1 MDLGGKIRRAR
12 LEAELSQRQLCG
24 EEITRN
30 MLSLIENGSAKPSMK
45 TLGYL
50 AEKLGKPLSWF
61 LDENGDDNAALVTSA
76 ANLRRA
82 REALTDGKDVFAEE
96 LLKNVTAP
104 ELQREK
110 LLLSARIP
118 GVSAA
123 EIVKSLPSLD
133 EELLLRAKAALEAG
147 EGARCGQLLEAAED
161 QAAPEWNLLMG
172 ILYVQKKSWEAASI
186 CLERSEK
193 THPEA
198 VPLLEQC
205 FRELGDFKRAYEYAC
220 KGRDLP

>member
-12 LEAELSQRQLCG
+12 LEVGLSQRQLCG

-61 LDENGDDNAALVTSA
+61 LDENGDDNAALVSSA
-76 ANLRRA
+76 ESLRRA
-82 REALTDGKDVFAEE
+82 REALAEGKDVFAQT
-96 LLKNVTAP
+96 LLENVTAP

-118 GVSAA
+118 GAAVS
-123 EIVKSLPSLD
+123 EIVKALPSMD
-133 EELLLRAKAALEAG
+133 EELLLRAEAALEAG
-147 EGARCGQLLEAAED
+147 EREKCRKLLEAAED
-161 QAAPEWNLLMG
+161 QTAANWNLLMG
-172 ILYVQKKSWEAASI
+172 KLCVHSGSWEAAAI
-186 CLERSEK
+186 CLERAEK
-193 THPEA
+193 EYPEA
-198 VPLLEQC
+198 LSLLEQC
-205 FRELGDFKRAYEYAC
+205 FRMLGDYKRAYEYAC
-220 KGRDLP
+220 KQREMP

>member
-12 LEAELSQRQLCG
+12 LEAGLSQRQLCG

-61 LDENGDDNAALVTSA
+61 LDENGDDNAALAASA

-82 REALTDGKDVFAEE
+82 REALADGKDVFAKE
-96 LLKNVTAP
+96 LLENVTAP

-110 LLLSARIP
+110 LLLFARIP
-118 GVSAA
+118 GSAAA
-123 EIVKSLPSLD
+123 EIVKALPSLD
-133 EELLLRAKAALEAG
+133 EELLLRAQVALEAG
-147 EGARCGQLLEAAED
+147 EGERCGQLLEAAED
-161 QAAPEWNLLMG
+161 QASPEWNLLMG
-172 ILYVQKKSWEAASI
+172 RLYVQTQSWEAASI
-186 CLERSEK
+186 CLERSEEK
-193 THPEA
+193 YPEA
-198 VPLLEQC
+198 VSLLEQC
-205 FRELGDFKRAYEYAC
+205 FREMGDFKRAYEYAC
-220 KGRDLP
+220 KQRELP